1 MLAAPALPPVRGT
14 ESLPEMDIMPRRKT
28 AVLLPLALLA
38 ALGACAA
45 AGSPR
50 TTPAPDL
57 PALEARV
64 AADPA
69 DVEAAVQ
76 LGAAYRG
83 AGRLDEAVRVLAD
96 VRERAPQNQD
106 AALLLGLAYEEQAQ
120 PARARELYQ
129 WYVSHG
135 TSRRMR
141 DELRGRLALLDHQA
155 REEEVRAAVA
165 QEARLAGTPP
175 TPNSVAVF
183 PFLFGGGD
191 ESLRPLERALA
202 EFMVTDLSQTGRLQV
217 LERVRVQQMM
227 DEIALAESGRVDPAT
242 AARGGRLLGAASVV
256 QGRFEGTEQALS
268 LEARVGRVT
277 SSSTR
282 PTGDAVVR
290 RGDVQRLFEMEKAL
304 ALGVYQRLNVQ
315 LSSAERERVMRIPTT
330 NLQAVLAFGRGLQAA
345 DAGDWPTAARHF
357 WEAARLDPNFS
368 PALNRAQEAADAARA
383 VATTTANLAEM
394 VQIKLAYGEGVL
406 DAVDALV
413 PGAGVG
419 DAVSR
424 TLGLGDIR
432 RRAAQVE
439 RLFRR
444 P

>member
-1 MLAAPALPPVRGT
+1 MPFRAPDMLVPLTLAAA
-14 ESLPEMDIMPRRKT
+14 
-28 AVLLPLALLA
+28 LA
-38 ALGACAA
+38 ACAGGAP
-45 AGSPR
+45 PR
-50 TTPAPDL
+50 TAPAADV

-69 DVEAAVQ
+69 NVEAAVH

-83 AGRLDEAVRVLAD
+83 AGRLDDAVRVLAG
-96 VRERAPQNQD
+96 VRQRAPQNDD
-106 AALLLGLAYEEQAQ
+106 AVLLLGLVYEEHAQ
-120 PARARELYQ
+120 PARARELYR

-141 DELRGRLALLDHQA
+141 DELRGRLALLDRQA
-155 REEEVRAAVA
+155 REAEVRAAVA
-165 QEARLAGTPP
+165 QESRVSATPSA
-175 TPNSVAVF
+175 PNSVAVF

-227 DEIALAESGRVDPAT
+227 DEIALAEQGRVDPAT
-242 AARGGRLLGAASVV
+242 AARGGRLLRAASVV

-282 PTGDAVVR
+282 PTGDPVVR

-315 LSSAERERVMRIPTT
+315 LSPAERERVMRIPTT

-345 DAGDWPTAARHF
+345 DAGDWPAAARHF

-368 PALNRAQEAADAARA
+368 PALSRAQETADAARA
-383 VATTTANLAEM
+383 VATTTAHMAEM
-394 VQIKLAYGEGVL
+394 VQIKLAFGQEVL

-419 DAVSR
+419 AAVAR
-424 TLGLGDIR
+424 RLGLGDIR

-439 RLFRR
+439 RLLRR